1 MILGMMFVTEMPTV
15 DLINLIRELGYDWG
29 PAAVGLL
36 LLWALIRYRWKK
48 GHRGPKLLFNG
59 PVLGTCAVI
68 VIGVSLF
75 YRHWGLP
82 QAFAP
87 GEIGILVAEI
97 PGDDNRQQQNTYAHA
112 IRQLVAETPDLAD
125 KVKVRLIERP
135 LPSGPDAQHS
145 ASLAL
150 GNRLGATFVLRAI
163 RVELGYQVWITV
175 VDQPQ
180 FTREEGHLGK
190 VAQVQ
195 LAELEQL
202 PLPGEITLLAR
213 CALALSFHHGE
224 RHQEAAAHLRRV
236 LDSPELPNAAPTRS
250 YLLLA
255 LGNSLFRVPALKQ
268 ALDAYERALA
278 IDEKVYGPEHPTAAI
293 CADNIGQI
301 LKAQGDLEGA
311 LEWAKRALAIFEKVY
326 GPEHPTVAIC
336 ANNIGQILKAQG
348 DLEGALEWTKRALA
362 IGEKVYGPEHPTVAI
377 RANNIGQILKA
388 QGDLEGALEWVKRAL
403 AILEKAYG
411 KDNPSTRTVARNLE
425 AIKEAMK

>member
-1 MILGMMFVTEMPTV
+1 MFVTEMPTV

-29 PAAVGLL
+29 PTAAGLL

-48 GHRGPKLLFNG
+48 GLRGPKLLFNG
-59 PVLGTCAVI
+59 PVLATCAVI
-68 VIGVSLF
+68 VIGVVLF
-75 YRHWGLP
+75 YRYWGLP

-97 PGDDNRQQQNTYAHA
+97 PGDDNRRQQNTYAHA

-125 KVKVRLIERP
+125 IVKVRLLERP

-145 ASLAL
+145 TSLEL
-150 GNRLGATFVLRAI
+150 GNRLGATFVLWAV

-180 FTREEGHLGK
+180 FSREEGHLGK
-190 VAQVQ
+190 VAQGQ

-213 CALALSFHHGE
+213 CALALSLYHGE
-224 RHQEAAAHLRRV
+224 KHQEAAAHLRRV
-236 LDSPELPNAAPTRS
+236 LDSPELPNAAPPRS

-255 LGNSLFRVPALKQ
+255 LGNSLSKVPALKQ
-268 ALDAYERALA
+268 ALDAYEKALA
-278 IDEKVYGPEHPTAAI
+278 IDEKVYGPEHPSVARDAN
-293 CADNIGQI
+293 NIGLI

-311 LEWAKRALAIFEKVY
+311 LEWAKRALAILEKVY
-326 GPEHPTVAIC
+326 GPEHPTVAIY
-336 ANNIGQILKAQG
+336 ANNIGQILQDQG
-348 DLEGALEWTKRALA
+348 DLAGALEWTKRALS
-362 IGEKVYGPEHPTVAI
+362 
-377 RANNIGQILKA
+377 
-388 QGDLEGALEWVKRAL
+388 
-403 AILEKAYG
+403 ILEMAYG
-411 KDNPSTRTVARNLE
+411 KDNPSTRTVARNLW